1 MPTLPEGYGVCG
13 QPTSPPPSLPAPQ
26 TSASQRENAVT
37 LPIREALSILLDLTL
52 LPKDEEEIMGPEMP
66 RRGQTEL
73 TLRSKPITTPGPP
86 AN

>member
-13 QPTSPPPSLPAPQ
+13 QLTSPPSSLPAPQ

-37 LPIREALSILLDLTL
+37 LPIKEALSILLDLTL
-52 LPKDEEEIMGPEMP
+52 LPKDEGIMGPEMP
-66 RRGQTEL
+66 RRGQRAL